1 MSTRPTSAH
10 AVQTPLGSL
19 LGGRYRLRALIGSG
33 GTADVF
39 RGVDQV
45 LEREVAVKL
54 FRPGADT
61 VTADHFCDEAQTL
74 ARLSHRALV
83 TVYDIGRHG
92 QVAYMVTELIPGI
105 TLRTRIDAGPLSPV
119 HVIRLGTEIA
129 SALDHVHAHGIIH
142 HDIKPSNVLL
152 SDDGSPFLADF
163 GLARAVDDRTR
174 SEPETLVGTL
184 AYMAPEQ
191 LRGHGAGM
199 ASDVYAL
206 GLTLLEALTGVR
218 EYVGTPAEIGVAPL
232 LRAPEVPE
240 QIPDALGRL
249 LRAMTDP
256 DPQARP
262 DAARIHQTL
271 HSLGAAKKPP
281 LGTASGPAPAAVPAN
296 PASDTHRA
304 PAPLGHLPRV
314 PGPQKRPRRP
324 SPRTAGVVVMAAS
337 VVGASV
343 LLVGATDSSHAPS
356 GSRPTTPQAAARPSL
371 TPTTPAT
378 PAPSAPGA
386 TSSGATTPVPATQ
399 GTATQAGATQAGA
412 TQAGATQA
420 GATQA
425 GEARVAEAQVAGA
438 RNRTSG
444 PGTAA
449 SPPAAPPPTDHGPA
463 AKNKEQQAGNK
474 GNNGKKEKEKG
485 KEKEKEKAPSR

>member
-1 MSTRPTSAH
+1 MSARPSSAH

-92 QVAYMVTELIPGI
+92 QGAYMVTELIPGI

-163 GLARAVDDRTR
+163 GLARAVDDHSR

-191 LRGHGAGM
+191 LRGQGAGM

-232 LRAPEVPE
+232 LRPPEVPE
-240 QIPDALGRL
+240 RIPGGLGRL

-262 DAARIHQTL
+262 DAARVHLTL
-271 HSLGAAKKPP
+271 QSLGAVRKPP
-281 LGTASGPAPAAVPAN
+281 RGMPVRPVPTAVPAE
-296 PASDTHRA
+296 PVSDTHRA
-304 PAPLGHLPRV
+304 PSPLGHLPHV
-314 PGPQKRPRRP
+314 SGPQKRPRRP
-324 SPRTAGVVVMAAS
+324 SRRTAGVVTLAAS

-356 GSRPTTPQAAARPSL
+356 GSRPTTPQAVARPSL
-371 TPTTPAT
+371 TPTTPAA

-386 TSSGATTPVPATQ
+386 TSSDATTP
-399 GTATQAGATQAGA
+399 GTATQVAGAQA
-412 TQAGATQA
+412 
-420 GATQA
+420 
-425 GEARVAEAQVAGA
+425 AGA
-438 RNRTSG
+438 RNRTSTA
-444 PGTAA
+444 GTAA
-449 SPPAAPPPTDHGPA
+449 STSVDPRVDPRQTGHEYGAQGEGAAGR
-463 AKNKEQQAGNK
+463 KQ
-474 GNNGKKEKEKG
+474 GKQREEGKG
-485 KEKEKEKAPSR
+485 KGQGEGEGAVGMRR